1 MIKLEFFIKKS
12 SVQQEEE
19 LIFLRFVIENKLFS
33 FPTDYPSQKK
43 NGTRIGKK

>member
-33 FPTDYPSQKK
+33 FPTGLSDRKSVV
-43 NGTRIGKK
+43 